1 MAQSERA
8 SEQEQKSG
16 MDQLL
21 EELTSFLGAQAGKLA
36 DKASD
41 KLGEVTDQLTDV
53 AQGNG
58 KLSDVAGIG
67 GRMLQ
72 GDSPMKAMMGQGFS
86 GIKDKV
92 TDAASQIFG
101 KGKKG
106 RKSGGKV
113 VNIVEFID
121 VGLPLRTVYDHWAQ
135 YEDFSS
141 FAKGVRDVSRND
153 DTTSDWKVK
162 VGPSTRGW
170 KATVQEQIP
179 DERIVWTSEGAKGS
193 TRGCVSFH
201 ELAPSLTRIVVVV
214 EYYPSGLFE
223 KTGNLWRAQGRRL
236 RLDLKH
242 FLRHVSLTT
251 DEPEGWRG
259 EIRDGEVVRTHEEA
273 MEEEGEYEEDE
284 GEEEGEYEGDE
295 DQGEG
300 EARDEAA
307 EDAGEAEGEYEEDE
321 EGDEFEEGEEPE
333 EGEPEEDEEA
343 SEDGYANGEEEYA
356 EEDVPEEE
364 DEEDEYDEDEE
375 DEEDEEDG
383 DEADEASR
391 PRRRQRR

>member
-1 MAQSERA
+1 MAESDRA
-8 SEQEQKSG
+8 SAQGPKSG
-16 MDQLL
+16 LDQLL
-21 EELTSFLGAQAGKLA
+21 EALTTFLGAQAGQLA

-41 KLGEVTDQLTDV
+41 KLGDVTGQLQDV
-53 AQGNG
+53 AEGNG

-72 GDSPMKAMMGQGFS
+72 GDSPMKAMMSQGMS
-86 GIKDKV
+86 GLKDKV
-92 TDAASQIFG
+92 TGAASQMFG

-113 VNIVEFID
+113 INIVEFLD
-121 VGLPLRTVYDHWAQ
+121 VGLPLRTVYDHWTQ
-135 YEDFSS
+135 YEDFSG

-170 KATVQEQIP
+170 KATVQEQVP
-179 DERIVWTSEGAKGS
+179 DERIVWTSEGPKGT

-201 ELAPSLTRIVVVV
+201 EITPTLTRIIAVV

-223 KTGNLWRAQGRRL
+223 KTGNVWRAQGRRL

-251 DEPEGWRG
+251 DEAEGWRG

-273 MEEEGEYEEDE
+273 LEEEGEAEDQDTDEEE
-284 GEEEGEYEGDE
+284 GAYEGEYEDEEGQESEDGQPEEDE
-295 DQGEG
+295 DFGEDEEEPG
-300 EARDEAA
+300 TYADEAD
-307 EDAGEAEGEYEEDE
+307 EEEYEDE
-321 EGDEFEEGEEPE
+321 EG
-333 EGEPEEDEEA
+333 PEED
-343 SEDGYANGEEEYA
+343 
-356 EEDVPEEE
+356 
-364 DEEDEYDEDEE
+364 DEENEDDEDDE
-375 DEEDEEDG
+375 DDEDK
-383 DEADEASR
+383 ASR
-391 PRRRQRR
+391 PRRRRR